1 MCAILSQPFYHSS
14 TPVNFKTNSRANL
27 HFYITWFSLLVL
39 FLINHLKVT
48 DTTKMYIIMLC
59 LRVAM
64 PDALWDAL
72 RGLYDQLGVF
82 SATDL
87 WSVMRQYRGHFHAV
101 IISMRTSVE
110 VHHRHL
116 HLYIKLNWQ
125 HRGQANESYFIGC
138 TLAHWLWMLNEYQ
151 MSVKGQRK
159 RLQLVNTQLLWMSH
173 NKNNYYSGIINIL
186 CSLQLIHETQTE

>member
-1 MCAILSQPFYHSS
+1 MFACCNA
-14 TPVNFKTNSRANL
+14 
-27 HFYITWFSLLVL
+27 WC
-39 FLINHLKVT
+39 
-48 DTTKMYIIMLC
+48 IMGC
-59 LRVAM
+59 PQR
-64 PDALWDAL
+64 P
-72 RGLYDQLGVF
+72 
-82 SATDL
+82 L
-87 WSVMRQYRGHFHAV
+87 WSVGCFHCHWPLICYETVQGHFHAV
-101 IISMRTSVE
+101 IISLRKSVE

-173 NKNNYYSGIINIL
+173 WLHNKNNYYSGIINIL